1 MLPPL
6 LDAVV
11 LWIHLLSAVL
21 FVGGS
26 LFIWLVVLPASKLIA
41 EDESERMQII
51 EKIAR
56 RFGRITNI
64 TLVVLV
70 LSGVYN
76 ASWYLPST
84 GALFDT
90 YLGNLLLVKIVLVT
104 VLVALIYLHGLY
116 FGRKIV
122 RLARE
127 RKLEELKKVRKQSR
141 IVSAINL
148 VLMMMILVFAIFLQI
163 PP

>member
-1 MLPPL
+1 MSPPL

-21 FVGGS
+21 LVGGS
-26 LFIWLVVLPASKLIA
+26 LFIWLVVLPASSLIA
-41 EDESERMQII
+41 KDESERMQIV
-51 EKIAR
+51 EKLAR
-56 RFGRITNI
+56 RFGRITNV

-76 ASWYLPST
+76 ASCYLPST

-90 YLGNLLLVKIVLVT
+90 YLGTLLLVKIVLVV
-104 VLVALIYLHGLY
+104 VLVALVYLHGLY

-122 RLARE
+122 RLAGE
-127 RKLEELKKVRKQSR
+127 RKLEELRKVRNQSR

-148 VLMMMILVFAIFLQI
+148 VLMMILVFAIFLQI

>member
-1 MLPPL
+1 
-6 LDAVV
+6 
-11 LWIHLLSAVL
+11 
-21 FVGGS
+21 
-26 LFIWLVVLPASKLIA
+26 
-41 EDESERMQII
+41 MQIV

-56 RFGRITNI
+56 QFGRITSP

-84 GALFDT
+84 SALFDT
-90 YLGNLLLVKIVLVT
+90 YLGNLLLVKT
-104 VLVALIYLHGLY
+104 VLVILLVVLIYVHGLY
-116 FGRKIV
+116 FGTKIV

-127 RKLEELKKVRKQSR
+127 RKLEELNAVRKQSR
-141 IVSAINL
+141 IVSAANL
-148 VLMMMILVFAIFLQI
+148 VLMMAILVLAVFLQT

>member
-1 MLPPL
+1 MPPL
-6 LDAVV
+6 LDAIV
-11 LWIHLLSAVL
+11 LWFHLLSAVL

-26 LFIWLVVLPASKLIA
+26 LFIWLVVPPTKLIA
-41 EDESERMQII
+41 KDEFERMQIV
-51 EKIAR
+51 EKITR

-64 TLVVLV
+64 TLVVLI

-90 YLGNLLLVKIVLVT
+90 YRRNLLLVKIVLVI
-104 VLVALIYLHGLY
+104 VLVALIYFHGLY
-116 FGRKIV
+116 FGKKIV
-122 RLARE
+122 RLVEE

-148 VLMMMILVFAIFLQI
+148 VLMMILVFAIFLQI

>member
-6 LDAVV
+6 FNAAI
-11 LWIHLLSAVL
+11 LWIHLFSAIL

-26 LFIWLVVLPASKLIA
+26 FFIWLVVLPASHLIA
-41 EDESERMQII
+41 KDESERMQIV

-56 RFGRITNI
+56 QFGRITGP
-64 TLVVLV
+64 TLIVLV

-84 GALFDT
+84 SALFDT
-90 YLGNLLLVKIVLVT
+90 YLGNLLLVKIVLVIL
-104 VLVALIYLHGLY
+104 LVALIYVHGLY

-127 RKLEELKKVRKQSR
+127 GKLGELNAVRKQSR
-141 IVSAINL
+141 IVSAANL
-148 VLMMMILVFAIFLQI
+148 VLMMAILALAIFLQI

>member
-90 YLGNLLLVKIVLVT
+90 YLGNLLLVKIVLVI

>member
-76 ASWYLPST
+76 AS
-84 GALFDT
+84 
-90 YLGNLLLVKIVLVT
+90 
-104 VLVALIYLHGLY
+104 
-116 FGRKIV
+116 
-122 RLARE
+122 
-127 RKLEELKKVRKQSR
+127 
-141 IVSAINL
+141 
-148 VLMMMILVFAIFLQI
+148 
-163 PP
+163 